1 MIFVKSSFVN
11 LLEVVPQYAIN
22 KCKITQYENTVN
34 VRDLNGAPSQIN
46 TSVLFTPPPPPPP
59 YVVNNANFSTEAH
72 TTKSA
77 AWRVPCAS
85 VIQPYRPGSASQ
97 CNGTDHTRGV
107 GRVCFIAEIG
117 IAYARLK
124 RSSSNRR
131 PIDNHLFTILGIS

>member
-1 MIFVKSSFVN
+1 M
-11 LLEVVPQYAIN
+11 
-22 KCKITQYENTVN
+22 N

-46 TSVLFTPPPPPPP
+46 TSFLFTPPPPPAPRPPPP
-59 YVVNNANFSTEAH
+59 YIVNNANFSTEAH

-85 VIQPYRPGSASQ
+85 IIQPYRPGNASQ

-124 RSSSNRR
+124 RSPSNRR
-131 PIDNHLFTILGIS
+131 PSDNRLFKILGIS